1 MKSSLAWLP
10 IASGMLV
17 LVLSLGLAFVTVTS
31 RNSAGDV
38 ANSQALQSEA
48 SAAVPAIALS
58 PATGQFEFSANAIF
72 PVGIIV
78 DSGGRSVD
86 GVDVVISY
94 DPAKVRIAGGKVNP
108 TGVFSEVPLNLVDTA
123 AGKIRFSALTFDPQ
137 PVTGVV
143 GTFSFTPLSASEVN
157 FQIDYTPGATTDSN
171 IAEHGSA
178 VDVLGKVEN
187 ATYEF
192 N

>member
-58 PATGQFEFSANAIF
+58 PATGQFEFSANAPF

-94 DPAKVRIAGGKVNP
+94 DPAKVQIVGGKVNP

-143 GTFSFTPLSASEVN
+143 GTFSFIPLSASEVN

-187 ATYEF
+187 ATYSF
-192 N
+192 D

>member
-1 MKSSLAWLP
+1 MKSSLSWIP

-17 LVLSLGLAFVTVTS
+17 LVLSLGVAFLTVTS
-31 RNSAGDV
+31 RNSGGEV
-38 ANSQALQSEA
+38 ANSQNIRTEATQSQPALS
-48 SAAVPAIALS
+48 LS
-58 PATGQFEFSANAIF
+58 PASGSFEFDTSATY

-78 DSGGRSVD
+78 DSAGKDID

-94 DPAKVRIAGGKVNP
+94 DPVKVQIVGGKVNP
-108 TGVFSEVPLNLVDTA
+108 TSVFTDFPLNQVDTQT
-123 AGKIRFSALTFDPQ
+123 GKIRFSALTFNAQ
-137 PVTGVV
+137 PVTGVI
-143 GTFSFTPLSASEVN
+143 GTFSFKPLIKGEVN

-178 VDVLGKVEN
+178 TDVLAKVSG
-187 ATYEF
+187 ATYIF

>member
-1 MKSSLAWLP
+1 MRSSLAWLP

-31 RNSAGDV
+31 RNSAGEV

-58 PATGQFEFSANAIF
+58 PATGQFEFSPNATF

-78 DSGGRSVD
+78 DSGGKSVD

-108 TGVFSEVPLNLVDTA
+108 TGVFSEVPLNQVDTV

-137 PVTGVV
+137 PVAGVV

-178 VDVLGKVEN
+178 IDVLGKVEN